1 MNTLDTGR
9 LQAFVQAAVADR
21 KDKIYNSA
29 KNSIQI
35 LPTFKDAI
43 MGSNQVSGKCHLF
56 VSPRTVEKGRAVHL
70 LKPST
75 KKRKRRSEL
84 EEEKKS
90 QESSKRKLRD
100 YDSLAEEYQRT
111 QQQLQEVTEAATQ
124 MQEFIHQQQ
133 QQVDKRDNLSP
144 QADKG
149 MPLLD
154 NQDGGAGQMTQ

>member
-1 MNTLDTGR
+1 MINTLDTDR
-9 LQAFVQAAVADR
+9 LQAFVQGAIEER
-21 KDKIYNSA
+21 KNKIYNSA

-35 LPTFKDAI
+35 LPAFKDAI
-43 MGSNQVSGKCHLF
+43 MGSNQVSGKFPRL
-56 VSPRTVEKGRAVHL
+56 VSPLTVEKGRAVHL

-84 EEEKKS
+84 EEEKKR
-90 QESSKRKLRD
+90 QDSSKRKLRE

-144 QADKG
+144 
-149 MPLLD
+149 
-154 NQDGGAGQMTQ
+154 